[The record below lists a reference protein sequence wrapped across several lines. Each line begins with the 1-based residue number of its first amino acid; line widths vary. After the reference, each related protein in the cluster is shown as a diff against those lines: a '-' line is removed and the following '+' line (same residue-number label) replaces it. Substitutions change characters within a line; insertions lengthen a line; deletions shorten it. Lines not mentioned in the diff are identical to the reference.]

1 LDCWDKRKSDYINDP
16 ILGGENDNDKYY
28 EVLKFSLN
36 EDMLGSI
43 PLEERLLF
51 KMGGA
56 LNAMLTCHES
66 IKPLEEY

>member
-1 LDCWDKRKSDYINDP
+1 
-16 ILGGENDNDKYY
+16 
-28 EVLKFSLN
+28 LN

-66 IKPLEEY
+66 IKHLFETKGSVTLPLEEY